1 MSEVP
6 PASRVFRLPAMAYLA
21 AVFVLF
27 GTVPLAFTAANFTF
41 DAKGAAQGAPGV
53 LGWQTV
59 LLVLPV
65 LVAVFIRRWATIV
78 DAGGVTVRAAFGKRV
93 LPWTEIRGLSIRGR
107 MVYAVT
113 DDGAY
118 RLPCVHV
125 ADLGVLS
132 RASAGHL
139 PEIADPRP
147 RFAPQRRRRR

>member
-1 MSEVP
+1 MSEAP
-6 PASRVFRLPAMAYLA
+6 PPIRVFRLPPMAYLA
-21 AVFVLF
+21 VVFVLF
-27 GTVPLAFTAANFTF
+27 GTIPLAFTAANFSF

-65 LVAVFIRRWATIV
+65 LVAIFIRRWATLV
-78 DAGGVTVRAAFGKRV
+78 DGHGITIRAAFGKRL
-93 LPWTEIRGLSIRGR
+93 LPWTELRGLSIRGR
-107 MVYAVT
+107 IVYAVT
-113 DDGAY
+113 DDGVW

-132 RASAGHL
+132 RASEGRL
-139 PEIADPRP
+139 PEIRDPRP